1 MSTHLGLSDGTS
13 SYSEPE
19 SGNRFFFPNM
29 PVSEIYLCSL
39 VAKRRKQREL
49 PRAQSHSIL
58 YSGII
63 GPCRNLRSFY
73 IKTVIPSEKWWC
85 PIICGLLYAC
95 YMHSHLYYMNNHAC
109 YMHSHSYWEVR
120 GNTSY
125 IGMTPKKWQP
135 MKKVWTD
142 NAITCMQQHN

>member
-39 VAKRRKQREL
+39 VTKRRKQREL

-85 PIICGLLYAC
+85 PIICGLLYIKNGRDPNSHVLDLWVVQVETEPCVPLPKLILLLIFIFC
-95 YMHSHLYYMNNHAC
+95 YLCIHF
-109 YMHSHSYWEVR
+109 
-120 GNTSY
+120 
-125 IGMTPKKWQP
+125 
-135 MKKVWTD
+135 
-142 NAITCMQQHN
+142 